1 MVDTFILLYQW
12 LFVLPF
18 FDNSL
23 LINYFFAYLIGSIP
37 FAFILTNLFG
47 FGDIRKI
54 GSGNVGATN
63 VLRTGNKYLALT
75 VLILDVSKGFFPLFF
90 FLFISDTN
98 DHSFISI
105 LGLFIVLGH
114 IFPIWLKFKGGKG
127 VATYIGILFAINTIM
142 GLTFIICWFVVAI
155 IGRYSSLSSIMSCFL
170 IIFYSLFFL
179 NPLISLVIMII
190 SSSIIAK
197 HFSNIIRLFNKT
209 ENKIRF

>member
-1 MVDTFILLYQW
+1 MVDAIILLYQW

-23 LINYFFAYLIGSIP
+23 LITYLFAYFIGSIP
-37 FAFILTNLFG
+37 FAFILTYLFG
-47 FGDIRKI
+47 LGDIRKI

-63 VLRTGNKYLALT
+63 VLRTGNKYLALV
-75 VLILDVSKGFFPLFF
+75 VLILDISKGFFPLFF
-90 FLFISDTN
+90 YLFSSD
-98 DHSFISI
+98 HLFISI

-127 VATYIGILFAINTIM
+127 VATYIGVLFAINIII
-142 GLTFIICWFVVAI
+142 GLIFVICWFIVAI
-155 IGRYSSLSSIMSCFL
+155 IGKYSSLSSILSSIL

-179 NPLISLVIMII
+179 NPLVSLVIFII
-190 SSSIIAK
+190 SSIIIAK
-197 HFSNIIRLFNKT
+197 HFSNIIRLLNKT

>member
-1 MVDTFILLYQW
+1 MVDTIILLYQW

-23 LINYFFAYLIGSIP
+23 LITYLFAYLIGSIP

-75 VLILDVSKGFFPLFF
+75 VLILDVAKGFFPLFF
-90 FLFISDTN
+90 FLSSSD
-98 DHSFISI
+98 HLFISI

-127 VATYIGILFAINTIM
+127 VATYIGILFAINIII
-142 GLTFIICWFVVAI
+142 GLIFIISWFIVAI
-155 IGRYSSLSSIMSCFL
+155 IGKYSSLSSILSSIL
-170 IIFYSLFFL
+170 IIIYGLFFL
-179 NPLISLVIMII
+179 NPLISLVIFII
-190 SSSIIAK
+190 SSTIIAK

>member
-1 MVDTFILLYQW
+1 MVDTIILLYQW

-23 LINYFFAYLIGSIP
+23 LITYLFAYLIGSIP

-47 FGDIRKI
+47 LGDIRKI

-75 VLILDVSKGFFPLFF
+75 VLILDVAKGFFPLFF
-90 FLFISDTN
+90 FLSSSD
-98 DHSFISI
+98 HLFISI

-127 VATYIGILFAINTIM
+127 VATYIGILFAINIII
-142 GLTFIICWFVVAI
+142 GLIFIISWFIVAI
-155 IGRYSSLSSIMSCFL
+155 IGKYSSLSSILSSIL
-170 IIFYSLFFL
+170 IIIYGLFFL
-179 NPLISLVIMII
+179 NPLISLVIFII
-190 SSSIIAK
+190 SSTIIAK
-197 HFSNIIRLFNKT
+197 HFSNIIRLLNKT
-209 ENKIRF
+209 ENQIRF

>member
-1 MVDTFILLYQW
+1 MVDTIILLYQW

-23 LINYFFAYLIGSIP
+23 LITYLFAYLIGSIP

-75 VLILDVSKGFFPLFF
+75 VLILDVAKGFFPLFF
-90 FLFISDTN
+90 FLSSSD
-98 DHSFISI
+98 HLFISI

-127 VATYIGILFAINTIM
+127 VATYIGILFAINIII
-142 GLTFIICWFVVAI
+142 GLIFIISWFIVAI
-155 IGRYSSLSSIMSCFL
+155 IGKYSSLSSILSSIL
-170 IIFYSLFFL
+170 IIIYGLFFL
-179 NPLISLVIMII
+179 NPLISLVIFII
-190 SSSIIAK
+190 SSTIIAK
-197 HFSNIIRLFNKT
+197 HFSNIIRLFNKK